1 MTLKKALAGVAPF
14 AHLLSRAGS
23 RVGAASAEQED
34 DERKQREG
42 ESDDDYAKRME
53 DLDEKEK
60 AEEEKRKEED
70 AKKAKKAD
78 DVDGDDAD
86 MEDGDDETDDAKK
99 AARATERSRCAR
111 IIAHGVVTGNV
122 EQAAKFAFN
131 TRMSSAEAISLL
143 GDGAAAAA
151 PAAPAAVAPVAPKR
165 MTLDERM
172 AHARPANP
180 GASASQ
186 AAEPTLAEKILA
198 AGKMRRGEA

>member
-1 MTLKKALAGVAPF
+1 MSLKKTLAGVAPF
-14 AHLLSRAGS
+14 AHLLSRAGG
-23 RVGAASAEQED
+23 RVSAASAEQED

-60 AEEEKRKEED
+60 AEEEKRKEDE
-70 AKKAKKAD
+70 AKKAAKAN

-86 MEDGDDETDDAKK
+86 AEDGDDETDDAKK

-131 TRMSSAEAISLL
+131 TRMSSAEAIGLL
-143 GDGAAAAA
+143 GDGAQAVAPTAPA
-151 PAAPAAVAPVAPKR
+151 PAAQQRKS
-165 MTLDERM
+165 LDERM

-180 GASASQ
+180 GASASA